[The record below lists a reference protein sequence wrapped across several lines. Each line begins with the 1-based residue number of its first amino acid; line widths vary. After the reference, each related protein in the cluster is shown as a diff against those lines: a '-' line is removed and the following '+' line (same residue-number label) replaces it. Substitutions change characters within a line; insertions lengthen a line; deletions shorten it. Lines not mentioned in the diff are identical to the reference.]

1 MEFRDKQAIYI
12 QIAEH
17 VCDEIL
23 NGKWAP
29 GERIPSVRD
38 LALTMEVNPHT
49 ILRSY
54 EHLQNEEIIF
64 SKRGMGYS
72 ASIRAKELIISYR
85 KERFV
90 EKELPRFFSTIR
102 QLNIS
107 MEEIERRYSSFV
119 SQTHPVNP

>member
-12 QIAEH
+12 QIAEY

-23 NGKWAP
+23 NEKWAP

-38 LALTMEVNPHT
+38 LALTLEVNPHT

-54 EHLQNEEIIF
+54 EYLQNEEIIF

-85 KERFV
+85 KERFL
-90 EKELPRFFSTIR
+90 ENELPRFFATIH
-102 QLNIS
+102 QLNIG
-107 MEEIERRYSSFV
+107 MEEIARRYGSFV
-119 SQTHPVNP
+119 GQTHPVNP